1 MFLPKEFKPTKNKKC
16 DTEESRRRF
25 KDKKNTNLR
34 FLLEKRFLW
43 MSKYIKN
50 KKNIIELGSGNGAS
64 KDLLKNS
71 NIILSDIQKYSWIN
85 KKIDMNNL
93 KLKKKFVK
101 KVDVFIIN
109 QALHHC
115 SNPANLIKQMSKYLR
130 KDGLILINEPE
141 ISFSLKL
148 LLYLLNDEAWSLNV
162 NIFNY
167 KKNIFNPKSVWDA
180 NNATAQLLF
189 QDENKFHL
197 HFPDLVIKKNK
208 LCEFLT
214 FINSGGVVQKTF
226 CIPINKFFFSLIDKI
241 DSTLIFL
248 FPSIFALGRY
258 VILKKK

>member
-1 MFLPKEFKPTKNKKC
+1 ME
-16 DTEESRRRF
+16 R
-25 KDKKNTNLR
+25 
-34 FLLEKRFLW
+34 
-43 MSKYIKN
+43 SKYIKN

-214 FINSGGVVQKTF
+214 FISSGGVVQKTF